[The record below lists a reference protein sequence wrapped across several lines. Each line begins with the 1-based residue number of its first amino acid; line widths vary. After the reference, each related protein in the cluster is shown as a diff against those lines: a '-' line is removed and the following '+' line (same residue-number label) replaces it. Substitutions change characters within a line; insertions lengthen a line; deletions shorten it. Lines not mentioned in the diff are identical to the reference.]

1 MNLEK
6 APPDE
11 KYAVTCCNCQASF
24 DALTSSWCSCL
35 VTKRTLVCPSCLTC
49 FCKAPFA
56 YRQKFWE
63 LAPQSMWNRVITE
76 GETAF
81 ELPPNPPPDEL
92 PRPLVLVV
100 DDEKDIQR
108 VAVRT
113 IGSLGYG
120 VVVAMNGIEGLEI
133 ARKYH
138 PDLILADAFMPKL
151 DGREMC
157 LRLKSD
163 PETCETKI
171 VIMTAIYT
179 AARYKSEAFREFS
192 ADGYL
197 TKPLQFRELQEVL
210 QKHLAPPS
218 RG

>member
-1 MNLEK
+1 M
-6 APPDE
+6 
-11 KYAVTCCNCQASF
+11 V
-24 DALTSSWCSCL
+24 CS
-35 VTKRTLVCPSCLTC
+35 SCLTC

-63 LAPQSMWNRVITE
+63 LAPQSMWDRVIAEGATE
-76 GETAF
+76 F

-100 DDEKDIQR
+100 DDERDIQR
-108 VAVRT
+108 VALRT
-113 IGSLGYG
+113 IRSFGYG
-120 VVVAMNGIEGLEI
+120 VLIAADGMEGLEL

-138 PDLILADAFMPKL
+138 PDLVLTDAFMPKL

-157 LRLKSD
+157 RRLKTD
-163 PETCETKI
+163 PETSETRV
-171 VIMTAIYT
+171 VIMTGIYT
-179 AARYKSEAFREFS
+179 AARYRSEAFREFQ
-192 ADGYL
+192 ADDYL
-197 TKPLQFRELQEVL
+197 IKPLQFRELRELL

>member
-1 MNLEK
+1 
-6 APPDE
+6 
-11 KYAVTCCNCQASF
+11 
-24 DALTSSWCSCL
+24 
-35 VTKRTLVCPSCLTC
+35 LVCPNCLTC

-63 LAPQSMWNRVITE
+63 LAPQSMWNRMISEDQT
-76 GETAF
+76 TF

-120 VVVAMNGIEGLEI
+120 VIVAMNGIEGLEI

-138 PDLILADAFMPKL
+138 PDLILTDAFMPKL

-157 LRLKSD
+157 LRLKTD
-163 PETCETKI
+163 PETSETKI
-171 VIMTAIYT
+171 VIMTGIYT
-179 AARYKSEAFREFS
+179 AARYKSEAFREFQ

-197 TKPLQFRELQEVL
+197 TKPLQFRELQDAL

-218 RG
+218 QG

>member
-1 MNLEK
+1 MNLENG
-6 APPDE
+6 PPDE
-11 KYAVTCCNCQASF
+11 TYFVSCYNCQASF
-24 DALTSSWCSCL
+24 DALVSSWCSCL
-35 VTKRTLVCPSCLTC
+35 VTKQTLVCANCLTC

-63 LAPQSMWNRVITE
+63 LAPQSMWNRVISEDQT
-76 GETAF
+76 TF
-81 ELPPNPPPDEL
+81 ELPPNPPPDDL

-120 VVVAMNGIEGLEI
+120 VIVAMNGIEGLEI

-157 LRLKSD
+157 LRLKTD
-163 PETCETKI
+163 PETSETKI
-171 VIMTAIYT
+171 VIMTGIYT
-179 AARYKSEAFREFS
+179 AARYKSEAFREFQ

-197 TKPLQFRELQEVL
+197 TKPLQFRELQDVL

-218 RG
+218 LG